1 MIRVTVRTGTR
12 ISADGKPTPR
22 TIGLKLTGHSGLA
35 AAGNDVLCAAV
46 SVLSENLGASLE
58 HLLESPA
65 VINKASGHYE
75 VILPATATSQA
86 TELLFASTLLGLQA
100 LAQDYPERLTIAEE
114 ATE

>member
-1 MIRVTVRTGTR
+1 MIRVTVRTGTGG
-12 ISADGKPTPR
+12 SETPR

-35 AAGNDVLCAAV
+35 AAGSDILCAAV

-58 HLLESPA
+58 HLLESPV

-75 VILPATATSQA
+75 VTLPVTATGQA
-86 TELLFASTLLGLQA
+86 TELLFASTLLGLRA